1 MTDPADVLPP
11 PRGILAAFAHPDDES
26 FGMAGTLTLAAA
38 AGLPV
43 HVVCATDG
51 DLGGEGESVADRVMA
66 PDIRRGELR
75 DACRAMGIG
84 EPVFLGYGDSGM
96 EGWGPPPGSLVLADP
111 DEVVD
116 RIVEVIVRLRPQIV
130 VTFDPNGIYGHPDHK
145 AISRLAS
152 AAYRRTAVLP
162 GGPRAL
168 FHQVIARRQ
177 LAHLGALFQA
187 LETADEGARPDPT
200 EDDRAQEA
208 AFTRFAVTDD
218 AIDVEMDVRGVIDRK
233 LAAMRAHATQIRMP
247 DGDIAAETAAAV
259 EAALGRECFVRVDP
273 PSVPGAH
280 ASVLWDLPGEAR

>member
-1 MTDPADVLPP
+1 VTDRPDIPPA
-11 PRGILAAFAHPDDES
+11 PRGVLAAFAHPDDES
-26 FGMAGTLTLAAA
+26 FGMAGALTMAAA

-51 DLGGEGESVADRVMA
+51 DLGGEGETVADRVMA

-75 DACRAMGIG
+75 DACREMGIR

-111 DEVVD
+111 DEVVE
-116 RIVEVIVRLRPQIV
+116 RIVDVILRLRPAIV

-152 AAYRRTAVLP
+152 EAYRRTADLP

-168 FHQVIARRQ
+168 FHQVVPRTSLERM
-177 LAHLGALFQA
+177 GALFGA
-187 LETADEGARPDPT
+187 LESADEGPRAEPT
-200 EDDRAQEA
+200 EDDRAQQEA
-208 AFTRFAVTDD
+208 FARYAVADD
-218 AIDVEMDVRGVIDRK
+218 AIDVEMDVRTVIDRK
-233 LAAMRAHATQIRMP
+233 LAAMRAHATQIKLP
-247 DGDIAAETAAAV
+247 EGDVPPEMAGAV

-273 PSVPGAH
+273 PPVPGERAT
-280 ASVLWDLPGEAR
+280 VLWELPADAR

>member
-1 MTDPADVLPP
+1 VTDRPETPPP

-51 DLGGEGESVADRVMA
+51 DLGGEGATVADRVMA

-96 EGWGPPPGSLVLADP
+96 EGWGPPAGSLVLADP
-111 DEVVD
+111 DEVIG
-116 RIVEVIVRLRPQIV
+116 RIVDVIVRLRPAIV
-130 VTFDPNGIYGHPDHK
+130 VTFDPNGIYGHPDHR

-152 AAYRRTAVLP
+152 AAYRRTADLP

-187 LETADEGARPDPT
+187 LETGDEGARPDPT
-200 EDDRAQEA
+200 EDDRAQEE
-208 AFTRFAVTDD
+208 AFTRFAVADD

-247 DGDIAAETAAAV
+247 EGDVPPEMGAAV

-273 PSVPGAH
+273 SPVPGGRAT
-280 ASVLWDLPGEAR
+280 VLWDLPGGAR

>member
-1 MTDPADVLPP
+1 VNDQPGTAAL

-26 FGMAGTLTLAAA
+26 FGMAGTLTMAAA

-51 DLGGEGESVADRVMA
+51 DLGGEGETVADRVMS

-96 EGWGPPPGSLVLADP
+96 EGWGPPPGSFVLADP
-111 DEVVD
+111 DEVVA
-116 RIVEVIVRLRPQIV
+116 RIAEVIVRLRPAIV
-130 VTFDPNGIYGHPDHK
+130 VTFDPNGIYGHPDHM

-152 AAYRRTAVLP
+152 EAYRRTAGRP
-162 GGPRAL
+162 DGPRAL
-168 FHQVIARRQ
+168 FHQVVARTQ
-177 LAHLGALFQA
+177 LERMGALFGA
-187 LETADEGARPDPT
+187 LATADEGPRPEPSD
-200 EDDRAQEA
+200 DDRAQQA
-208 AFTRFAVTDD
+208 AFATYAVPDD
-218 AIDVEMDVRGVIDRK
+218 AIDVEMDVRLVIDRK

-247 DGDIAAETAAAV
+247 EGDTPPEMAVAV

-273 PSVPGAH
+273 PPTPGERS
-280 ASVLWDLPGEAR
+280 SVLWDLPGDAP

>member
-1 MTDPADVLPP
+1 MSDPTSAQP

-26 FGMAGTLTLAAA
+26 FGMAGTLSLAAE

-51 DLGGEGESVADRVMA
+51 DLGGEGETVADRVMA

-84 EPVFLGYGDSGM
+84 APVFLGYGDSGM

-111 DEVVD
+111 DEVVE
-116 RIVEVIVRLRPQIV
+116 RIAEVIRRLRPAIV

-152 AAYRRTAVLP
+152 EAYRRTAGDP
-162 GGPRAL
+162 EGPRAL
-168 FHQVIARRQ
+168 FHQVVARTQ
-177 LAHLGALFQA
+177 LERMGALFGA
-187 LETADEGARPDPT
+187 LGSADAGPRPVPT
-200 EDDRAQEA
+200 DDDRAQQEA
-208 AFTRFAVTDD
+208 FAMYAVADD
-218 AIDVEMDVRGVIDRK
+218 AIDVEMDVRHVIDRK

-247 DGDIAAETAAAV
+247 DGDVPPEMAAAV

-273 PSVPGAH
+273 PLVPGER
-280 ASVLWDLPGEAR
+280 SSILWDLPGDAR

>member
-1 MTDPADVLPP
+1 VTDPAAVLSP
-11 PRGILAAFAHPDDES
+11 PRGILAVFAHPDDES

-75 DACRAMGIG
+75 GACRAMGIG

-96 EGWGPPPGSLVLADP
+96 EGWGPPPGSLVLADT

-116 RIVEVIVRLRPQIV
+116 RIVEVIVRLRPEIV
-130 VTFDPNGIYGHPDHK
+130 VTFDPNGIYGHPDHT

-152 AAYRRTAVLP
+152 EAYRRTAILP

-177 LAHLGALFQA
+177 LVHLGALFQA
-187 LETADEGARPDPT
+187 LETADEGPRPDPT
-200 EDDRAQEA
+200 EDDRAQEE
-208 AFTRFAVTDD
+208 AFTRFAVADD
-218 AIDVEMDVRGVIDRK
+218 AIDVEMDVRVVIDRK

-247 DGDIAAETAAAV
+247 DGDIPAETAAAV